1 MKKERRRKRRTMKT
15 VTRAVCGIV
24 IPKDLA
30 SPSLG
35 IHVADVTK
43 LRTCDVR
50 KCFSYH
56 HSRTKRKVGEN
67 GHRDAVT

>member
-1 MKKERRRKRRTMKT
+1 MKT
-15 VTRAVCGIV
+15 VARAVCGIV

-43 LRTCDVR
+43 LRICDGR
-50 KCFSYH
+50 KCLSYH
-56 HSRTKRKVGEN
+56 HSRTLRG
-67 GHRDAVT
+67 R